1 MTVNELMAKMFEE
14 EKDPKKVAILMEYS
28 RYVAN
33 QCEVDP
39 SSKANARE
47 AFDISKRFVKTWP
60 DFVTAVLTISM
71 LGLKAENSG
80 VIDEDTDLGDV
91 DISDLFG
98 EE

>member
-14 EKDPKKVAILMEYS
+14 EKDLKKLGVLMEYS
-28 RYVAN
+28 GYVTN
-33 QCEVDP
+33 QCEVNP

-47 AFDISKRFVKTWP
+47 AFDISKRFVKEWP
-60 DFVTAVLTISM
+60 DFVTAILTISM
-71 LGLKAENSG
+71 LGLKAKNAG
-80 VIDEDTDLGDV
+80 IIDETQDLGDV